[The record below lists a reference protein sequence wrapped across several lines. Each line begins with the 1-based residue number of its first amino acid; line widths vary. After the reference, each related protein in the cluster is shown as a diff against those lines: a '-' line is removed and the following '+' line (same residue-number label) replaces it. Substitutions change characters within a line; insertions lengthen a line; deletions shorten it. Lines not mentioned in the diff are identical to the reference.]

1 MGEHGKDRSG
11 WLHIR
16 TTPELARSATEAA
29 DGAGLTTSEWARR
42 AVVRALAEGGAGM
55 GEEPGES
62 GEPAGNVADL
72 LASVERLLRHIEP
85 LAYVA
90 AVDSAYEAE
99 GRRWQLLANA
109 KGDRAKFDEINA
121 TMRDRAVARVQ
132 RALRHEEETAD
143 GNAD

>member
-16 TTPELARSATEAA
+16 TTPELAQSATEAA
-29 DGAGLTTSEWARR
+29 DAAGLTTSEWARR
-42 AVVRALAEGGAGM
+42 AVVRALSEGGARM

-109 KGDRAKFDEINA
+109 KGGRAKFDEINA
-121 TMRDRAVARVQ
+121 TMRDRAEARVK
-132 RALRHEEETAD
+132 RALEEANDDES
-143 GNAD
+143 